1 MFNFFKEI
9 SEKID
14 LDHDLI
20 NEFNIVNMSGEALY
34 VEGHKGVTLISSET
48 VAFKIKKGRVVV
60 EGDKLTLKELSQNTI
75 LLQGKIKKV
84 EIF

>member
-9 SEKID
+9 AQKID
-14 LDHDLI
+14 VEQDLI
-20 NEFNIVNMSGEALY
+20 NEFNIVNMSGKAVY
-34 VEGHKGVTLISSET
+34 IEGHKGVTLISSEMIS
-48 VAFKIKKGRVVV
+48 FKIKNGRVVI
-60 EGDKLTLKELSQNTI
+60 EGDKLSLKELSQNTI

>member
-20 NEFNIVNMSGEALY
+20 NEFNIVNMSGKALY

-48 VAFKIKKGRVVV
+48 VAFKIKRGRVVV

-75 LLQGKIKKV
+75 LLQGKIKKM

>member
-9 SEKID
+9 AQKID
-14 LDHDLI
+14 VEQDLI
-20 NEFNIVNMSGEALY
+20 NEFNIVNMSGKAVY
-34 VEGHKGVTLISSET
+34 IEGHKGVTLISSEMIS
-48 VAFKIKKGRVVV
+48 FKIKNGRVVV
-60 EGDKLTLKELSQNTI
+60 EGDKLSLKELSQNTI

>member
-14 LDHDLI
+14 FDHDLI
-20 NEFNIVNMSGEALY
+20 NEFNIVNMSGKALY
-34 VEGHKGVTLISSET
+34 VEGHKGVTSISSEM
-48 VAFKIKKGRVVV
+48 VAFKIKRGRVVI